1 MEMRYLS
8 LWIGLLVFVLYLQN
22 GFAQEKRDKINWKM
36 KGNFKPFVE
45 ANYGFGKPKHKKFE
59 DTFAN
64 TGQIDVKL
72 GYSEVQKYR
81 GVVWEIDERYVF
93 GNYLSSD
100 AEFLRELD
108 GNVKTEIAR
117 FGFGNRLGFGYH
129 FGSIAVL
136 PYNQNQFIW
145 TKLKSTRPDSLTIND
160 VAILDRYENAYRFGV
175 STEGGAKILL
185 FDFLSVNAS
194 YELSVVYPRHIF
206 WPWLG
211 SYVILQTG
219 LNAVSVFSEDIV
231 RSSKILGPLMYFV
244 LKNGLAYVF
253 YTQLQEKMNW
263 PFNSETPLTI
273 ETIKIGASITF

>member
-1 MEMRYLS
+1 MNKQYV
-8 LWIGLLVFVLYLQN
+8 WIFTIIFCFVAHTI
-22 GFAQEKRDKINWKM
+22 FAQRKKDSFDWKM
-36 KGNFKPFVE
+36 KGNFHPFVE

-59 DTFAN
+59 NTFAN

-72 GYSEVQKYR
+72 GYSKAEKYR
-81 GVVWEIDERYVF
+81 GAVWELDERYIF

-100 AEFLRELD
+100 AEFLRELN
-108 GNVKTEIAR
+108 GNVKMDISR
-117 FGFGNRLGFGYH
+117 FGVGNRLGYGYDLGI
-129 FGSIAVL
+129 FTLL

-145 TKLKSTRPDSLTIND
+145 TKIKSTRPDSLSLND
-160 VAILDRYENAYRFGV
+160 TAILDRYEGSYRFGI
-175 STEGGAKILL
+175 STEGGAKVLL
-185 FDFLSVNAS
+185 FNTLSINAS

-211 SYVILQTG
+211 SYIVLQTG
-219 LNAVSVFSEDIV
+219 LNAVSVFSEDII
-231 RSSKILGPLMYFV
+231 RSSKALGPVMYFI

-273 ETIKIGASITF
+273 ETIKIGASLTF

>member
-1 MEMRYLS
+1 MNKQYV
-8 LWIGLLVFVLYLQN
+8 WIFTIIFCFVAHTI
-22 GFAQEKRDKINWKM
+22 FAQGKKDSFDWKM
-36 KGNFKPFVE
+36 KGNFHPFVE

-59 DTFAN
+59 NTFAN

-72 GYSEVQKYR
+72 GYSKAEKYR
-81 GVVWEIDERYVF
+81 GAVWELDERYIF

-100 AEFLRELD
+100 AEFLRELN
-108 GNVKTEIAR
+108 GNVKMDISR
-117 FGFGNRLGFGYH
+117 FGVGNRLGYGYDLGI
-129 FGSIAVL
+129 FTLL

-145 TKLKSTRPDSLTIND
+145 TKIKSTRPDSLSLND
-160 VAILDRYENAYRFGV
+160 TAILDRYEGSYRFGI
-175 STEGGAKILL
+175 STEGGAKVLL
-185 FDFLSVNAS
+185 FNTLSINAS

-211 SYVILQTG
+211 SYIVLQTG
-219 LNAVSVFSEDIV
+219 LNAVSVFSEDII
-231 RSSKILGPLMYFV
+231 RSSKALGPVMYFI

-273 ETIKIGASITF
+273 ETIKIGASLTF